1 MIKAELLA
9 PAGNYEKFL
18 AALRFGA
25 DAVYV
30 GAKSFSLRAFADNFT
45 LEELQKAT
53 ETAHALHKKIYVTA
67 NVFAKNEDFPA
78 LKTFFQNL
86 EKIGVDAAI
95 VSDVG
100 AVYVAKQVAPN
111 LCLHLSTQANTT
123 NKYAVKFWKE
133 LGVSRVVLAREL
145 SIAEIAEIHEFVP
158 DMELECF
165 VHGAMCISY
174 SGRCLLSDYLD
185 GRSSN
190 RGACVQACRWQ
201 YEIRAVNSPKENGE
215 WLELQQDERGAYVL
229 NSKDLNMLA
238 HLQALENA
246 GVCSFKIEG
255 RMKSAYYLA
264 TVINA
269 YRRFMDGAPYET
281 MQGELSAVAHRE
293 YTTAYA
299 LGKNAE
305 TVNYAD
311 SQSKG
316 TYLYVADVLDGGAGQ
331 VRVEM
336 RNRFQ
341 KGDVLEVLSWDETFA
356 KPFVV
361 DKIVGSD
368 GEETDDA
375 KWVQAIYTVNCP
387 YAVPKGAY
395 LRRKTK

>member
-18 AALRFGA
+18 TALRFGA

-53 ETAHALHKKIYVTA
+53 ETAHALQKKIYVTA
-67 NVFAKNEDFPA
+67 NIFAKNEDFSA

-201 YEIRAVNSPKENGE
+201 YEVRAKNSPKGEGE

-229 NSKDLNMLA
+229 NSKDLNMLSY
-238 HLQALENA
+238 LQDLENA

-264 TVINA
+264 TVING
-269 YRRFMDGAPYET
+269 YRRFMDGAPYEK
-281 MQGELSAVAHRE
+281 MQGELAAVAHRD

-305 TVNYAD
+305 TVNYTD

-331 VRVEM
+331 VCVEM

-341 KGDVLEVLSWDETFA
+341 TGDVLEVLSWDETFG
-356 KPFVV
+356 KSFVV
-361 DKIVGSD
+361 EKIVGAD
-368 GEETDDA
+368 GEEATDA
-375 KWVQAIYTVNCP
+375 KRVQAIYTLNCP
-387 YAVPKGAY
+387 YDVPKGAY
-395 LRRKTK
+395 LRRKNA